1 LFPAEVST
9 ADVKKALGKKP
20 FQKMLTKKGN
30 LRCKV
35 GDIRRDCTLVFAG
48 ERSESLRADAYERAV
63 AKLEAGRVSHICA
76 LTQWVPC

>member
-1 LFPAEVST
+1 MFSAEVST

-20 FQKMLTKKGN
+20 FQKLLTQKGN

-35 GDIRRDCTLVFAG
+35 GDIRRDCKLVFAG
-48 ERSESLRADAYERAV
+48 EPSESHRADAYERAV
-63 AKLEAGRVSHICA
+63 AKLEAGRVSHVGA